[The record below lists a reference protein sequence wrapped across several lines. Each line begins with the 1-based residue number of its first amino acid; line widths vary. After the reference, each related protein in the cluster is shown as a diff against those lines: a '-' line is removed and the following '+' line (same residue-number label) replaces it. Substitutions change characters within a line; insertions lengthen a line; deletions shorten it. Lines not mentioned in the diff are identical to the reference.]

1 MTNKLTTG
9 FMGLFLL
16 LVVVDMGL
24 TYYGVQHLGM
34 AEGSFIIGKA
44 GLTSGIIIIL
54 ALFFFTAFLLWRLRN
69 YRVFKVASITGLA
82 LMCGVEIT
90 TLTHNL
96 TLII

>member
-24 TYYGVQHLGM
+24 TYYGVKYLGM
-34 AEGSFIIGKA
+34 VEGSFIIGKA

-54 ALFFFTAFLLWRLRN
+54 ALFFFIAFLLWKLRN
-69 YRVFKVASITGLA
+69 YRVFKVASVAGLA
-82 LMCGVEIT
+82 LMCGIEMA